1 MTGGIFPSVV
11 KEKIPMKQK
20 KEILMK
26 EVSPYLSPY
35 RVGKIRLLEG
45 SERTR
50 KLLEG
55 IHMKEQLS
63 MLVTALYMIVGSES
77 QQYFKALL
85 FGFSRI
91 SNYESIKILESA
103 EQISE
108 AMVSDELL
116 GELQQLINISKAAEH
131 GFIYDEKKNSYSF
144 NVNVFVQHFNLR
156 CHVRSTKDGRLFLYN
171 KKGVFEELSEVELGK
186 VIRTLMHEGLW
197 NSWNSKYETEAVKA
211 LLREANT
218 VVEMNT
224 NRNFI
229 NLKNGMVSLDT
240 FELLPHHPSY
250 LSTVQLPIEYN
261 PSATAPSFM
270 RFLKG
275 ISLDDEELIL
285 VLQEIMGY
293 LLSAE
298 TKAEKAFLFYGGGA
312 NGKSVLASIIT
323 QLVGVEN
330 VSSVPLSEFSQQ
342 FGLEGILNKTV
353 NIAAENEMG
362 GKALKTENFKAIV
375 SGDTITINIKYR
387 PAISYKPHCKLVFV
401 VNALPDSMDVTNGY
415 FRKLM
420 IVPFRR
426 KFERNE
432 QNVNL
437 LQELLI
443 ELPGILNWTIEGL
456 RRLRKNN
463 YEFCRCT
470 AIEEC
475 HQSYHAEQ
483 NPVKEFFL
491 EHIVLKE
498 GVRTRQSEFHEKY
511 LQWLSLQ
518 GIDDKGTKFKQTF
531 WRYFKIILENERIP
545 IVKKKVKGIIYFD
558 GIEIVGLDN
567 LSVLALNRE
576 IIQF

>member
-1 MTGGIFPSVV
+1 
-11 KEKIPMKQK
+11 MKLK
-20 KEILMK
+20 KAFISK
-26 EVSPYLSPY
+26 EVSPYFSPY
-35 RVGKIRLLEG
+35 TVRKVKLLER
-45 SERTR
+45 SERTK

-55 IHMKEQLS
+55 IHMEEQLS
-63 MLVTALYMIVGSES
+63 MLVTALDMIVGSDS
-77 QQYFKALL
+77 PHYFNALL
-85 FGFSRI
+85 YGFNQTPQDKSVKM
-91 SNYESIKILESA
+91 YESARSIL
-103 EQISE
+103 E
-108 AMVSDELL
+108 AMVPNELL
-116 GELQQLINISKAAEH
+116 EELKQIITISKAEEH
-131 GFIYDEKKNSYSF
+131 GFIFDEKRSSYSF
-144 NVNVFVQHFNLR
+144 NVNVFVKHFKRR

-186 VIRTLMHEGLW
+186 VIRALMHEGLW
-197 NSWNSKYETEAVKA
+197 NSWNSKSEAEAVKA
-211 LLREANT
+211 LLRESTT
-218 VVEMNT
+218 VTEMNT
-224 NRNFI
+224 MRNFI
-229 NLKNGMVSLDT
+229 NLKNGMLSLET

-250 LSTVQLPIEYN
+250 LSTVQLPIEYD

-270 RFLKG
+270 QFLKE

-298 TKAEKAFLFYGGGA
+298 TKAEKAFFFYGGGA
-312 NGKSVLASIIT
+312 NGKSVLVSLIT
-323 QLVGVEN
+323 QLVGVDN
-330 VSSVPLSEFSQQ
+330 VSSIPLSEFSQQ
-342 FGLEGILNKTV
+342 FGLEGLINKTV

-443 ELPGILNWTIEGL
+443 ELPGILNWAIEGL

-463 YEFCRCT
+463 YEFSRCT

-475 HQSYHAEQ
+475 HRTYHAEQ

-491 EHIVLKE
+491 EHIVLKK

-511 LQWLSLQ
+511 LQWLNLQ
-518 GIDDKGTKFKQTF
+518 GIDDKGTKSKQTF
-531 WRYFKIILENERIP
+531 WRYFKIILENEGIP
-545 IVKKKVKGIIYFD
+545 IVKKKIKGTIYFD
-558 GIEIVGLDN
+558 GIEIVGLDIHPI
-567 LSVLALNRE
+567 LALNRE

>member
-1 MTGGIFPSVV
+1 
-11 KEKIPMKQK
+11 MKLK
-20 KEILMK
+20 KAFISK
-26 EVSPYLSPY
+26 EVSPYFSPY
-35 RVGKIRLLEG
+35 TVRKVQLLES
-45 SERTR
+45 SERTK

-55 IHMKEQLS
+55 IHMGEQLS
-63 MLVTALYMIVGSES
+63 MLVTALDMLVGSDS
-77 QQYFKALL
+77 LQYFNALL
-85 FGFSRI
+85 YGFNQTPQHKSVKM
-91 SNYESIKILESA
+91 YESA
-103 EQISE
+103 GNVVE
-108 AMVSDELL
+108 AMVPNELL
-116 GELQQLINISKAAEH
+116 VELKQIITISKAEEH
-131 GFIYDEKKNSYSF
+131 GFIYDEKRNSYSF
-144 NVNVFVQHFNLR
+144 NVNIFVKHFNRR
-156 CHVRSTKDGRLFLYN
+156 CHVRATKDGRLFLYN
-171 KKGVFEELSEVELGK
+171 NKGVFEELSEVELGK
-186 VIRTLMHEGLW
+186 VIRTLMHEGRLY
-197 NSWNSKYETEAVKA
+197 SWNSKSEAEAVRA
-211 LLREANT
+211 LLRDSNT
-218 VVEMNT
+218 VEEMNT
-224 NRNFI
+224 MRNFI
-229 NLKNGMVSLDT
+229 NLKNGMLSLET
-240 FELLPHHPSY
+240 FELLPHHPNY
-250 LSTVQLPIEYN
+250 LSTVQLPIEYDH
-261 PSATAPSFM
+261 SATAPSFM
-270 RFLKG
+270 QFIKE

-298 TKAEKAFLFYGGGA
+298 TKAEKAFFFYGGGA

-330 VSSVPLSEFSQQ
+330 VSSIPLSEFSQQ
-342 FGLEGILNKTV
+342 FGLEGLINKTV

-426 KFERNE
+426 KFERKE

-443 ELPGILNWTIEGL
+443 ELPGILNWAIEGL

-463 YEFCRCT
+463 YVFSRCT

-511 LQWLSLQ
+511 LQWLNLQ
-518 GIDDKGTKFKQTF
+518 GIDDKGTKSKQTF
-531 WRYFKIILENERIP
+531 WRYFKIILENEGIP
-545 IVKKKVKGIIYFD
+545 IVKKKIKGIIYFD
-558 GIEIVGLDN
+558 GIEIVGLDIHPI
-567 LSVLALNRE
+567 LALNRE